1 MNRLTRVIDL
11 HNALPLA
18 TAGIEIEEPESYA
31 YGYAVD
37 ILSAYEDTGLTP
49 NQVEQMKQE
58 NAELKRL
65 LKLAADDANALFVA
79 CDTEYMKH
87 DSLSEPE
94 MCRFCKYYRT
104 VFCKCEPVG
113 KCQWRY
119 ADNVKGLIEMKMNWI
134 PVSERLPEKPKNWID
149 EYGREWSKTSDYFI
163 ITDDKGRVYVAGY
176 TFCEKCFWY
185 NYSLNEVNAV
195 AWMPLPEPYEPE

>member
-18 TAGIEIEEPESYA
+18 TAGIEIEEPELYA

-65 LKLAADDANALFVA
+65 LKLAVEDMKCNQSVCNLCKHSRSA
-79 CDTEYMKH
+79 C
-87 DSLSEPE
+87 P
-94 MCRFCKYYRT
+94 KYKKN
-104 VFCKCEPVG
+104 FECFE
-113 KCQWRY
+113 WRY
-119 ADNVKGLIEMKMNWI
+119 ADKVKGMI
-134 PVSERLPEKPKNWID
+134 SD
-149 EYGREWSKTSDYFI
+149 E
-163 ITDDKGRVYVAGY
+163 
-176 TFCEKCFWY
+176 
-185 NYSLNEVNAV
+185 
-195 AWMPLPEPYEPE
+195 